1 MVLSGEWMLVMQP
14 RMEERVQAVHVSCL
28 PNSRMA
34 FLLLSPPSR
43 GAVLVADPRTA
54 ACSHRALKA
63 KVELWGGCGPEGPKV
78 GTAVMLGWWR
88 SVPANR
94 GTELRQRP
102 RATAAPR

>member
-54 ACSHRALKA
+54 ACSPRALKA

-78 GTAVMLGWWR
+78 GNAAMLRWWS

-94 GTELRQRP
+94 GTELRDNGPERP
-102 RATAAPR
+102 PP